1 MGTRTL
7 VVIAVLV
14 LWLAACGGSQSG
26 TSTTAAGL
34 SAASEM
40 SLTPTGIGQV
50 DFGTPPEEA
59 IATFSAAVGGP
70 SEDYDWSAD
79 PIFGECPGAFTRGV
93 TWGSLVALF
102 SDDGAGNQEF
112 FAWTYGYDPES
123 GTSGADSR
131 ELGLRT
137 FEGIGLGSTRA
148 ELKAAY
154 GERLVEEE
162 DLSIE
167 VWGFTVDSD
176 QTQYLQ
182 GLLSG
187 PSDDARVV
195 VIESVP
201 GCQTRQ

>member
-1 MGTRTL
+1 MGARTL
-7 VVIAVLV
+7 VVIAVVGLG
-14 LWLAACGGSQSG
+14 LAACGGGES
-26 TSTTAAGL
+26 TTTTTAAGL
-34 SAASEM
+34 PAASEM

-50 DFGTPPEEA
+50 DFGTPPEET
-59 IATFSAAVGGP
+59 IAEFTVAVGGP
-70 SEDYDWSAD
+70 SEDYDWTPD

-131 ELGLRT
+131 ELDLRT
-137 FEGIGLGSTRA
+137 LEGIGLGSTRA

-154 GERLVEEE
+154 GERLIEEE

-167 VWGFTVDSD
+167 VWGFTIDPD